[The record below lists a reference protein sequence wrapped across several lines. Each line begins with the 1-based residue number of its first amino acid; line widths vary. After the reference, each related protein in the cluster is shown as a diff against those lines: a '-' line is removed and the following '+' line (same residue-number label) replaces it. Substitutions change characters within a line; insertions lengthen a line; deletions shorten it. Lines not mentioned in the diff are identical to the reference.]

1 MKHLQT
7 YTLFERVSK
16 ETKLFESVSDD
27 AYEKWLKA
35 KTEYDAKISELKS
48 EYLEGVK
55 QCMFDLTD
63 NFDHTSKVILADN
76 FRPNSGG
83 DLVAKFKFKVTKD
96 RIDEFF
102 DTLEELEETV
112 KSYISQYRRIQV
124 SEISFR
130 GGREGLE
137 GIEGNEVGRLHHQN
151 PYSLKDIR
159 KKVKKEIEGYESYKL
174 NLAGIVISVEI

>member
-7 YTLFERVSK
+7 F
-16 ETKLFESVSDD
+16 KLFESVSDD
-27 AYEKWLKA
+27 AYEKWIKA

-63 NFDHTSKVILADN
+63 NFDNTSSVKLDKD

-83 DLVAKFKFKVTKD
+83 DLVAKFKFKVTRD

-102 DTLEELEETV
+102 DTLDGLEETV

-137 GIEGNEVGRLHHQN
+137 GIEGNELGRLYRQHA
-151 PYSLKDIR
+151 YSLKDIR
-159 KKVKKEIEGYESYKL
+159 EKVKKEIEGYESLKL
-174 NLAGIVISVEI
+174 NLAGIIIVVEI

>member
-1 MKHLQT
+1 MKYLQT
-7 YTLFERVSK
+7 Y
-16 ETKLFESVSDD
+16 KLFESVSDD
-27 AYEKWLKA
+27 AYEKWIKA

-63 NFDHTSKVILADN
+63 NFDHTSSVRLDKD
-76 FRPNSGG
+76 FRPDSGG

-102 DTLEELEETV
+102 DTLEGLEETV

-137 GIEGNEVGRLHHQN
+137 GIEGNELGRLYRQHA
-151 PYSLKDIR
+151 YSLKDIR
-159 KKVKKEIEGYESYKL
+159 ERVKKEIEGYESYKL
-174 NLAGIVISVEI
+174 NLAGIIIVVEI

>member
-1 MKHLQT
+1 MKYLQT
-7 YTLFERVSK
+7 Y
-16 ETKLFESVSDD
+16 KLFESVSDD
-27 AYEKWLKA
+27 AYEKWIKA

-63 NFDHTSKVILADN
+63 SFNHTSSVTLDKD
-76 FRPNSGG
+76 FRPDSGG
-83 DLVAKFKFKVTKD
+83 DLVAKFKFKVPKD

-102 DTLEELEETV
+102 DTLEGLEETV

-137 GIEGNEVGRLHHQN
+137 GIEGNELGRLYRQHA
-151 PYSLKDIR
+151 YSLRDIR
-159 KKVKKEIEGYESYKL
+159 DRVKKEIEGYESYKL
-174 NLAGIVISVEI
+174 NLAGTIIVVEI

>member
-7 YTLFERVSK
+7 Y
-16 ETKLFESVSDD
+16 KLFESVSDE

-63 NFDHTSKVILADN
+63 NFDHTSSVKLDKD
-76 FRPNSGG
+76 FRPDSGG

-102 DTLEELEETV
+102 DTLEGLEETL

-137 GIEGNEVGRLHHQN
+137 GIEGNEVGRFHHQN
-151 PYSLKDIR
+151 PYSLKEI
-159 KKVKKEIEGYESYKL
+159 KEKIEKEIKGYESYKL
-174 NLAGIVISVEI
+174 KLAGIIISVEI

>member
-7 YTLFERVSK
+7 Y
-16 ETKLFESVSDD
+16 KLFESVSDD
-27 AYEKWLKA
+27 AYEKWIKA

-48 EYLEGVK
+48 EYLEAVK

-63 NFDHTSKVILADN
+63 SFNHTSSVTLDKD
-76 FRPNSGG
+76 FRPDSGG

-102 DTLEELEETV
+102 DTLEGLEETV
-112 KSYISQYRRIQV
+112 KSYISEYRRIQV

-137 GIEGNEVGRLHHQN
+137 GIEGNELGRLYRQHA
-151 PYSLKDIR
+151 YSLRDIR
-159 KKVKKEIEGYESYKL
+159 DRVKKEIEGYESYKL
-174 NLAGIVISVEI
+174 KLAGIIIVVEI

>member
-1 MKHLQT
+1 MKYLQT
-7 YTLFERVSK
+7 Y
-16 ETKLFESVSDD
+16 KLFESVSDD
-27 AYEKWLKA
+27 AYEKWIKA

-63 NFDHTSKVILADN
+63 SFNHTSSVTLDKD

-83 DLVAKFKFKVTKD
+83 DLVAKFKFKVPTN

-102 DTLEELEETV
+102 DTLEGLEETV

-130 GGREGLE
+130 GGREGVE
-137 GIEGNEVGRLHHQN
+137 GIEGNELGRLYRQHA
-151 PYSLKDIR
+151 YSLKDIR
-159 KKVKKEIEGYESYKL
+159 ERVKKEIEGYESYKL
-174 NLAGIVISVEI
+174 KLAGIIIVVEI

>member
-1 MKHLQT
+1 MKYLQT
-7 YTLFERVSK
+7 Y
-16 ETKLFESVSDD
+16 KLFESVSDD
-27 AYEKWLKA
+27 AYEKWIKA

-63 NFDHTSKVILADN
+63 NFDHTSSVTLDKD
-76 FRPNSGG
+76 FRPDSGG

-102 DTLEELEETV
+102 DTLEGLEETV

-137 GIEGNEVGRLHHQN
+137 GIEGNELGRLYRQHA
-151 PYSLKDIR
+151 YSLRDIR
-159 KKVKKEIEGYESYKL
+159 DRVKKEIEGYESYKL
-174 NLAGIVISVEI
+174 KLAGIIIVVEI

>member
-1 MKHLQT
+1 MRYLQT
-7 YTLFERVSK
+7 Y
-16 ETKLFESVSDD
+16 KLFESVSDD
-27 AYEKWLKA
+27 AYEKWIKA

-48 EYLEGVK
+48 EYLEAVK

-63 NFDHTSKVILADN
+63 SFNHTSSVTLDKD
-76 FRPNSGG
+76 FRPDSGG

-102 DTLEELEETV
+102 DTLEGLEETV

-130 GGREGLE
+130 GGREGVE
-137 GIEGNEVGRLHHQN
+137 DIEGNEVGRFHHQHR
-151 PYSLKDIR
+151 YSLKDIR
-159 KKVKKEIEGYESYKL
+159 EKVKKEIDGYESYKL
-174 NLAGIVISVEI
+174 NLAGVVIEVEI

>member
-63 NFDHTSKVILADN
+63 NFDHTSKVTP
-76 FRPNSGG
+76 R
-83 DLVAKFKFKVTKD
+83 VW
-96 RIDEFF
+96 
-102 DTLEELEETV
+102 
-112 KSYISQYRRIQV
+112 
-124 SEISFR
+124 SEI
-130 GGREGLE
+130 
-137 GIEGNEVGRLHHQN
+137 IC
-151 PYSLKDIR
+151 
-159 KKVKKEIEGYESYKL
+159 
-174 NLAGIVISVEI
+174 